1 MPKSTVSV
9 NHSLGQERAIELLK
23 RFLPRIR
30 DKFQGQVSDLE
41 ESWTDNVLNFS
52 FKTFGFKIE
61 GKMDVAEDSVKLEQ
75 NLPLAAMMFKGKV
88 EEAIRTE
95 LGKLLA

>member
-9 NHSLGQERAIELLK
+9 NHSLGQERAVELLK
-23 RFLPRIR
+23 RFLPRLR

-41 ESWTDNVLNFS
+41 EAWTDNILNFS

-61 GKMDVAEDSVKLEQ
+61 GKMDVAEDNVKLEQ

-88 EEAIRTE
+88 EDSIRTE
-95 LGKLLA
+95 LGKLLS